1 MTQPTDAPV
10 LTFVFPCLN
19 EEQTLPA
26 CIQAVRQALDP
37 TGHPYEIVVAD
48 NGSTDRSREL
58 AEELG
63 ARVVPVTA
71 RGYGAA
77 LRGGIAA
84 ARADLVA
91 FADADGSYR
100 LEDTPLLLAKALET
114 GADMVIGSRLKG
126 QIEPGAMP
134 PLHRYL
140 GTPVL
145 TFLINL
151 LFRGKLSDCNAGFR
165 LLKREAFDSWEIR
178 STGMEFASELLIKAL
193 KHHAHVVEVPSGL
206 RPDLRDRTPHL
217 RTWRDG
223 MRHLLFILSERPE
236 LFEWTGIV
244 LFVLAATLQLI
255 AMYIGIQPVFGMH
268 VFGHHTQALLI
279 PVGCV
284 GAQLYIFSC
293 HVYATGGDST
303 GASALTRRVL
313 ELDEGLVFFMLLGLG
328 ALGGIGVGWAVWQWG
343 SQGFSNLDLLSI
355 LLPLVHALCALG
367 FLAIGLLGV
376 HIMKKANRGR
386 PLR

>member
-1 MTQPTDAPV
+1 MPNEAAVPV

-26 CIQAVRQALDP
+26 CIQAVRQALDT
-37 TGHPYEIVVAD
+37 TGKPYEIIVAD

-63 ARVVPVTA
+63 ARVVPVA
-71 RGYGAA
+71 ERGYGAA
-77 LRGGIAA
+77 LRGGITAA
-84 ARADLVA
+84 QAELVA

-100 LEDTPLLLAKALET
+100 LEDLPLLLNEALAS
-114 GADMVIGSRLKG
+114 GADMVIASRLNGK
-126 QIEPGAMP
+126 IEPGAMP

-151 LFRGKLSDCNAGFR
+151 LFRGHLSDCNSGFR
-165 LLKREAFDSWEIR
+165 LLRREAFAAWDIR

-193 KHHAHVVEVPSGL
+193 KHHAQIVEVPSGL
-206 RPDLRDRTPHL
+206 RPDLRDRPPHL

-244 LFVLAATLQLI
+244 LFVLAAVLQVI
-255 AMYIGIQPVFGMH
+255 AMQVGIRPIFGMR

-284 GAQLYIFSC
+284 GAQLYVFSC
-293 HVYATGGDST
+293 HLYATGSAT
-303 GASALTRRVL
+303 ARPSALTRRIL
-313 ELDEGLVFFMLLGLG
+313 GLDEALVLLLLLGLG
-328 ALGGIGVGWAVWQWG
+328 AIGVLGFGWVVWRW
-343 SQGFSNLDLLSI
+343 STTDFSYLNLLDV
-355 LLPLVHALCALG
+355 LLPLVHLLCALS
-367 FLAIGLLGV
+367 FLAVGLLGV
-376 HIMKKANRGR
+376 HILKKASQRH
-386 PLR
+386 

>member
-1 MTQPTDAPV
+1 MSESTSAPV

-19 EEQTLPA
+19 EEKTLPA
-26 CIQAVRQALDP
+26 CIRAIQQALEP
-37 TGHPYEIVVAD
+37 TGHSYEIVVAD
-48 NGSTDRSREL
+48 NGSTDCSREL

-63 ARVVPVTA
+63 ARVVPVA
-71 RGYGAA
+71 ERGYGAA

-84 ARADLVA
+84 ARATRVA

-100 LEDTPLLLAKALET
+100 LEDTAQLLET
-114 GADMVIGSRLKG
+114 SLETDADMVIASRLQG
-126 QIEPGAMP
+126 EIEPGAMP

-151 LFRGKLSDCNAGFR
+151 LFRGRLSDCNSGFR
-165 LLKREAFDSWEIR
+165 LLKRDAFETWQIR

-193 KHHAHVVEVPSGL
+193 KHRAHIVEVPSGL
-206 RPDLRDRTPHL
+206 RPDLRDRAPHL

-244 LFVLAATLQLI
+244 LFVLAAILQI
-255 AMYIGIQPVFGMH
+255 VAMRVGIQPVLGMN

-284 GAQLYIFSC
+284 GAQLYVFAC
-293 HVYATGGDST
+293 HVYATSGET
-303 GASALTRRVL
+303 AGASSLTRRIL
-313 ELDEGLVFFMLLGLG
+313 ELDEAIVLVMLLGLG
-328 ALGGIGVGWAVWQWG
+328 LLGVLGVGWVVLQWR
-343 SQGFSNLDLLSI
+343 SQGFSHLNLLNV

-376 HIMKKANRGR
+376 HIMKKASRTR
-386 PLR
+386 

>member
-1 MTQPTDAPV
+1 MPEDPV

-19 EEQTLPA
+19 EEKTLPA
-26 CIQAVRQALDP
+26 CIQALQQAMAP
-37 TGHPYEIVVAD
+37 SGHAYEIVVAD
-48 NGSTDRSREL
+48 NGSADRSRER

-63 ARVVPVTA
+63 ARVVPVA
-71 RGYGAA
+71 SRGYGAA

-84 ARADLVA
+84 ARAPLVA

-100 LEDTPLLLAKALET
+100 LEDTPLLLEKALAT

-126 QIEPGAMP
+126 TIEPGAMP

-145 TFLINL
+145 TFLINR
-151 LFRGKLSDCNAGFR
+151 LFGGRLSDCNSGFR
-165 LLKREAFDSWEIR
+165 LLRRDAFVRWQIR

-193 KHHAHVVEVPSGL
+193 KDRASIVEVPSGL
-206 RPDLRDRTPHL
+206 RPDLRDRAPHL

-244 LFVLAATLQLI
+244 LFVLAAVLQLV
-255 AMYIGIQPVFGMH
+255 AMGVGIRPVLGMN

-284 GAQLYIFSC
+284 GAQLYIFAC
-293 HVYATGGDST
+293 HVYATSGEMA
-303 GASALTRRVL
+303 GASALTRRIL
-313 ELDEGLVFFMLLGLG
+313 QLDEAIVFLMLLVLG
-328 ALGGIGVGWAVWQWG
+328 ALGTLGVAWIVWQWR
-343 SQGFSNLDLLSI
+343 SQDFAHLDLLDR
-355 LLPLVHALCALG
+355 LLPLVHALSALG
-367 FLAIGLLGV
+367 FLAVGLLGAHV
-376 HIMKKANRGR
+376 MKKTGR
-386 PLR
+386 S